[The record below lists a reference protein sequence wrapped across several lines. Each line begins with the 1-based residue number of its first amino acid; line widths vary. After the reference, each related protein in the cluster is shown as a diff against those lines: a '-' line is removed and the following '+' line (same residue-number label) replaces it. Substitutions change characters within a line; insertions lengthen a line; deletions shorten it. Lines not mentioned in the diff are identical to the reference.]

1 MDVPKGILFQRSAS
15 VKRKNSGF
23 SISMLIWA
31 NNLESPLNHRILI
44 APLKRQRDESI
55 CVSSKYVLI
64 FFSFYFLPL
73 RHDNGWS
80 PRIWTSHSGSHQ
92 QENWRFPTCHFYLQ
106 HPPAAVFSPQCPFK
120 RSIHSSV
127 HWRTRIPVSSQRSAP
142 EKVCPRNS
150 HTSRPWEKSHPE
162 FTWHPL
168 FR

>member
-73 RHDNGWS
+73 RHDNG
-80 PRIWTSHSGSHQ
+80 
-92 QENWRFPTCHFYLQ
+92 
-106 HPPAAVFSPQCPFK
+106 
-120 RSIHSSV
+120 
-127 HWRTRIPVSSQRSAP
+127 
-142 EKVCPRNS
+142 
-150 HTSRPWEKSHPE
+150 
-162 FTWHPL
+162 
-168 FR
+168 

>member
-1 MDVPKGILFQRSAS
+1 MDSHKRIIFQRSAS

-31 NNLESPLNHRILI
+31 NNLERPLTHKILI
-44 APLKRQRDESI
+44 APLNREMNPFLSLPNT
-55 CVSSKYVLI
+55 CSL

-80 PRIWTSHSGSHQ
+80 PRVWTSHSGSHQ
-92 QENWRFPTCHFYLQ
+92 QENWRFPPCHFYLQ
-106 HPPAAVFSPQCPFK
+106 HPPAAFFSPQCPFK
-120 RSIHSSV
+120 RSIHSSL
-127 HWRTRIPVSSQRSAP
+127 HWCTRIPVGSQRSAP
-142 EKVCPRNS
+142 EEVCPRNS